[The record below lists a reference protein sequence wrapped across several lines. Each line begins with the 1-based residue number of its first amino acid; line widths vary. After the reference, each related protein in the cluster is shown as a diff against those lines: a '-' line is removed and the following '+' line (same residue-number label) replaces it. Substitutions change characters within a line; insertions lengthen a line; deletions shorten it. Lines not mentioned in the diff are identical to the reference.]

1 MQKEVTRSWALF
13 IGIGTIMIAHGLQ
26 MQLMGIRSVVENFS
40 VITTGIF
47 MSGYFTGYFLG
58 SNTTPKL
65 VQKVGHIRVFA
76 AFASLASL
84 SALLAAVYVNPVMW
98 TLSRFITGI
107 SLVSC
112 YIVTESWLNDRAT
125 NKNRGQLLSAYFI
138 ILYTGLGIGML
149 LLNVSDPTNYEP
161 FILVS
166 VLLSLALVPI
176 LLTKRSAP
184 KFKKIGTISIEELYK
199 ISPLGTVSSFCTG
212 LIHSAFFSLMAVY
225 ATKANF
231 TLFETSILL
240 FIATLAGVLFQG
252 PIGYF
257 SDKLDRRKV
266 IVGVTFLSAFF
277 SFLAIIFAG
286 SSLVNMYLSI
296 EIPVNKFLFFLAV
309 GLYAGL
315 CLPLFSLNLAHTND
329 FVSKEK
335 FVAAGGGLQLIF
347 GIGAISGPIVCSL
360 FMDWFNMNGFFVFLI
375 IVHILIG
382 IFGIYRMNVRKVAD
396 NPDSTFTPIPATIT
410 PAGLELDPTAEYIEE
425 PYTEKVKKMLD
436 RKGVAYKKEEKSI
449 EQPVGKTE

>member
-1 MQKEVTRSWALF
+1 MQKEVKKSWALF
-13 IGIGTIMIAHGLQ
+13 IGIGVMMIAHGLQ
-26 MQLMGIRSVVENFS
+26 MQIMGIRSVLEDFS
-40 VITTGIF
+40 VFTTGIF
-47 MSGYFTGYFLG
+47 MSGYYVGYFVG
-58 SNTTPKL
+58 SRTTPNF

-84 SALLAAVYVNPVMW
+84 SALVAVVYVNPFMW
-98 TLSRFITGI
+98 TISRFITGI

-112 YIVTESWLNDRAT
+112 YVVTESWLNDRAT

-184 KFKKIGTISIEELYK
+184 KFKKIGTISVKELYA
-199 ISPLGTVSSFCTG
+199 ISPLGTISSFCTG

-225 ATKANF
+225 STKANF
-231 TLFETSILL
+231 TLLETSILL
-240 FIATLAGVLFQG
+240 FIATIAGVIFQG

-266 IVGVTFLSAFF
+266 IVGVTLLSAFF
-277 SFLAIIFAG
+277 SFLAIILG
-286 SSLVNMYLSI
+286 NQSLENMYLSNELSI
-296 EIPVNKFLFFLAV
+296 SKILFFIAV

-329 FVSKEK
+329 FVPKEK
-335 FVAAGGGLQLIF
+335 FVAAGGGLQFIF
-347 GIGAISGPIVCSL
+347 GIGAISGPIICSVFMSWFDINGL
-360 FMDWFNMNGFFVFLI
+360 FIFLI
-375 IVHILIG
+375 IAHILIG
-382 IFGIYRMNVRKVAD
+382 IFGVYRMNVRDVVE
-396 NPDSTFTPIPATIT
+396 NPDSTYTSVPATIT
-410 PAGLELDPTAEYIEE
+410 PAGLELDPDTPE
-425 PYTEKVKKMLD
+425 TLD
-436 RKGVAYKKEEKSI
+436 SN
-449 EQPVGKTE
+449 KTEQSKV